1 MPFSRIVTTLLGTSV
16 NCRPH
21 CTLLLCALGCRGIVS
36 KEIIEQPQRVDRRV
50 HVALPIRVTYW
61 DKDQKPCL
69 ELACTYD
76 ISSRGARV
84 TGLRCVKET
93 GEIIGVERGR
103 NKAFCRVVWIGEPGS
118 ELHGQV
124 GLQCVE
130 LDRSMWDAELRDMQ
144 EVYDPISREAAV
156 YRTSGN
162 TNLNGNRRRYRRFTA
177 EGLAEVSKN
186 ISQSNQMEA
195 ALKDLSE
202 VGCLVKTTSVVLPGT
217 ELKLVLNV
225 ANYDLTVKGQV
236 KHAALDVGVGIEF
249 REIRKGDRP
258 ILQYLLRK
266 MAEKQ
271 PEQSEKTKAQAAIIS
286 L

>member
-1 MPFSRIVTTLLGTSV
+1 M
-16 NCRPH
+16 
-21 CTLLLCALGCRGIVS
+21 LLCPLDCRDTVS
-36 KEIIEQPQRVDRRV
+36 KELIEQPQRVDRRV

-156 YRTSGN
+156 YRLSGSGN
-162 TNLNGNRRRYRRFTA
+162 LDGNRRRFRRFTA
-177 EGLAEVSKN
+177 EGRAEISKSV
-186 ISQSNQMEA
+186 SQSSQMEA
-195 ALKDLSE
+195 PLKDLSE

-271 PEQSEKTKAQAAIIS
+271 QDSEKPKAQAAVIS

>member
-1 MPFSRIVTTLLGTSV
+1 MHHSP
-16 NCRPH
+16 CY
-21 CTLLLCALGCRGIVS
+21 CALKCLSHRDKSVD
-36 KEIIEQPQRVDRRV
+36 KELIEKPQRVDRRV

-61 DKDQKPCL
+61 DKNKKPCL

-76 ISSRGARV
+76 ISARGARI

-93 GEIIGVERGR
+93 GEIVAIERGR
-103 NKAFCRVVWIGEPGS
+103 NKAFCRVVWIGEANS

-130 LDRSMWDAELRDMQ
+130 MDRTMWDAELRDMQ
-144 EVYDPISREAAV
+144 EVYDPVVKESAI
-156 YRTSGN
+156 YRVANGG
-162 TNLNGNRRRYRRFTA
+162 NLNGNRRRFQRFATEGMAELVKNGPDRRDT
-177 EGLAEVSKN
+177 EG
-186 ISQSNQMEA
+186 

-202 VGCLVKTTSVVLPGT
+202 LGCMVKTKSIVLPGT

-225 ANYDLTVKGQV
+225 ANYDLSLKGQV
-236 KHAALDVGVGIEF
+236 RHAALDVGVGVEF

-271 PEQSEKTKAQAAIIS
+271 EEAHGKSKAKSAVIS

>member
-1 MPFSRIVTTLLGTSV
+1 
-16 NCRPH
+16 
-21 CTLLLCALGCRGIVS
+21 VS
-36 KEIIEQPQRVDRRV
+36 KELIEKPERTDRRV

-61 DKDQKPCL
+61 DKKKKPCL

-76 ISSRGARV
+76 ISARGARI

-93 GEIIGVERGR
+93 GEIIAVERGR

-130 LDRSMWDAELRDMQ
+130 SDRTMWDAELRDMQ
-144 EVYDPISREAAV
+144 EVYDSISRDSAI
-156 YRTSGN
+156 YRVSGEGN
-162 TNLNGNRRRYRRFTA
+162 MNGNRRRFHRFSTDGQA
-177 EGLAEVSKN
+177 ELLKN
-186 ISQSNQMEA
+186 SAQQVEA

-202 VGCLVKTTSVVLPGT
+202 VGCLVKSTSVVLPGT

-225 ANYDLTVKGQV
+225 ANYDLSLKGQV
-236 KHAALDVGVGIEF
+236 RHAALDVGIGIEF

-258 ILQYLLRK
+258 VLQFLLRK
-266 MAEKQ
+266 MAE
-271 PEQSEKTKAQAAIIS
+271 EQLKDGKKARSAVIS